1 MSFNINSK
9 YLGYFFL
16 ISLFIIYGIIA
27 ANSGSYAALAFLA
40 KTVFLIIFALAHL
53 YAFELIKRGWLFLTK

>member
-1 MSFNINSK
+1 MSLNINSK

-16 ISLFIIYGIIA
+16 ILLVIIYGIIA

-53 YAFELIKRGWLFLTK
+53 YAFELMKKGWSFLTK

>member
-16 ISLFIIYGIIA
+16 ILLLIVYGIIA

-40 KTVFLIIFALAHL
+40 KTVAIITFALAHL
-53 YAFELIKRGWLFLTK
+53 YAFELIKKGWSFLTR